1 MKQENWTDV
10 EQYRDGNYALSS
22 AFPALMRKVFVWM
35 TLALAITGITAF
47 GVASSPTLVAAIFGS
62 KVLFWGLIIAEF
74 GLVMAI
80 SGAIT
85 RMSLSNSHI
94 VVCALFGY

>member
-35 TLALAITGITAF
+35 TAQ
-47 GVASSPTLVAAIFGS
+47 
-62 KVLFWGLIIAEF
+62 IILLCF
-74 GLVMAI
+74 
-80 SGAIT
+80 
-85 RMSLSNSHI
+85 
-94 VVCALFGY
+94 